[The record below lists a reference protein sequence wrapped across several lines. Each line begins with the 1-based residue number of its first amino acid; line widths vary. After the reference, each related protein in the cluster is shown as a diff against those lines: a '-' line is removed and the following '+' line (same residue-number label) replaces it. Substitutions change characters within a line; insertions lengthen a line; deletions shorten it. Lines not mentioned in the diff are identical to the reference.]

1 MSRAH
6 IRPDI
11 SLSSGKRRSK
21 LNCSCE
27 ELLQTLSSF
36 DFILDRTC
44 RASASNIPLT
54 TAAGIAK
61 VDYGASEGCF
71 KYGPRHTYLQD
82 LQGLMLS

>member
-21 LNCSCE
+21 LNCFCG

-36 DFILDRTC
+36 DFILNRTC
-44 RASASNIPLT
+44 RASAPNIPLT
-54 TAAGIAK
+54 TAAGISK
-61 VDYGASEGCF
+61 VDCGAFEGCF
-71 KYGPRHTYLQD
+71 KYGHRHTYLQD
-82 LQGLMLS
+82 FQGLMLS